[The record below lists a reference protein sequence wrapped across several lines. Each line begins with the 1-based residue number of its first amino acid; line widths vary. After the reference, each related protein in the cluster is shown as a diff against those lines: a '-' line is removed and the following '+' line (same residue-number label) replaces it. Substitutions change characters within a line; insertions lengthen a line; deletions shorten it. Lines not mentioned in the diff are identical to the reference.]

1 MNAITKASLHNDGM
15 YVSLV
20 PHTYINHVWDEI
32 KGFLESAVS
41 VTNGRYTTYDV
52 YNGCQLG
59 EYQLWIA
66 FGDDD
71 KIVGVEV
78 TSISNYP
85 SKRVLT
91 SLFTGGIRIRTWRD
105 KMMELITRFARDNG
119 CEAIE
124 GFGRSGWVK
133 LLEPYG
139 VRQMTVMFERD
150 I

>member
-1 MNAITKASLHNDGM
+1 MNAITTASFNSESV

-20 PHTYINHVWDEI
+20 PAAYINHVWDEV
-32 KGFLESAVS
+32 KVFLEPAVS

-52 YNGCQLG
+52 YNGCQLDH
-59 EYQLWIA
+59 YQLWIA
-66 FGDDD
+66 FGNDD
-71 KIVGVEV
+71 KIIGTEV

-91 SLFTGGIRIRTWRD
+91 SLFTGGIRIRAWRD
-105 KMMELITRFARDNG
+105 KMMEIITRFARDND
-119 CEAIE
+119 CECIE
-124 GFGRSGWVK
+124 GFGRSGWIK

-139 VRQMTVMFERD
+139 VRQVTVMFEKD